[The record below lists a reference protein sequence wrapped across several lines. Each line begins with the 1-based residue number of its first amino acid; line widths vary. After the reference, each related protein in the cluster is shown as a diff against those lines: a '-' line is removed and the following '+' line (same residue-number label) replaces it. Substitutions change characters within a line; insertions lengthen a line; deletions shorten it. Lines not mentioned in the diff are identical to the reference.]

1 MGCFRTLIVALGIV
15 AFLPTVPDALSAQSA
30 ERIWGRL
37 TTVSGDVYEGL
48 IRWDRN
54 EAGWVDLLDG
64 TKELAEFEYQDW
76 WDLLNPDDRSRDRVI
91 EVAGYRIT
99 WDDDAPDLPSSVESG
114 VRFGHI
120 RRLTPTDRQ
129 EARIEL
135 RSGRELVLS
144 GGSTDLGTDL
154 REVLVISASN
164 RTREFEW
171 EEIRTVEFFPGPEGG
186 GVQRLHGTVDLDE
199 GPSFTGFI
207 GWDLNGVL
215 LSDTLTGFDSQG
227 DRQEFLFREIREIRR
242 EGDEAEVLL
251 SSGARIRLS
260 DHEDVS
266 DRNDGI
272 HVSDPSLGL
281 VDVDWE
287 EMERVRFHSP
297 DNPAGHDSFLPD
309 QRIRGTVLTS
319 DSTEFEGWIRW
330 DGDEEYSWELLDGR
344 DRGVGYD
351 VEFSNILHVER
362 ARQRT
367 VSLTI
372 GTQGADVENE
382 REEWTEVT
390 LRDGRVLELDGS
402 NDVDS
407 SNHGIYVLPYD
418 AAWSP
423 DNEEAVWIMIRWDD
437 FHSARFEW
445 EVEP

>member
-1 MGCFRTLIVALGIV
+1 
-15 AFLPTVPDALSAQSA
+15 
-30 ERIWGRL
+30 
-37 TTVSGDVYEGL
+37 
-48 IRWDRN
+48 
-54 EAGWVDLLDG
+54 
-64 TKELAEFEYQDW
+64 
-76 WDLLNPDDRSRDRVI
+76 
-91 EVAGYRIT
+91 
-99 WDDDAPDLPSSVESG
+99 
-114 VRFGHI
+114 
-120 RRLTPTDRQ
+120 
-129 EARIEL
+129 
-135 RSGRELVLS
+135 LVLS

-164 RTREFEW
+164 RVREFGW
-171 EEIRTVEFFPGPEGG
+171 EEIQTVEFFPGPAGS
-186 GVQRLHGTVDLDE
+186 GVQRLHGTVDLEE
-199 GPSFTGFI
+199 GPSHTGFL

-227 DRQEFLFREIREIRR
+227 DRHEFLFREIREIRR
-242 EGDEAEVLL
+242 EGDGADVLL

-272 HVSDPSLGL
+272 HVSDPLLGL
-281 VDVDWE
+281 VAVDWE
-287 EMERVRFHSP
+287 EMERARFHPP
-297 DNPAGHDSFLPD
+297 DRPAGHDSFFPD
-309 QRIRGTVLTS
+309 QRIRGTVLTA

-351 VEFSNILHVER
+351 VEFSNILQVER

-372 GTQGADVENE
+372 GTQGADVGNE

-390 LRDGRVLELDGS
+390 LRSGRVLELDGS

-418 AAWSP
+418 ASWSP
-423 DNEEAVWIMIRWDD
+423 DDEEAVWIMIQWDD
-437 FHSARFEW
+437 FQSARFEW
-445 EVEP
+445 EVGG